1 MKKKLAII
9 AVMLVAALLLAS
21 CGGQNNGE
29 KKLTTGDIEG
39 TWTVSDASV
48 LSKEHLSLDGMILKP
63 DTSAVLVLRGGKI
76 TWEWEAQDGKKTSE
90 AGSYEVNDGDV
101 FFSSVKLRAKLEGK
115 TLTLTE
121 LAAPKGE
128 GAYTYNEEDG
138 AYHKT
143 DDPSVTEVPDKAVLV
158 LERK

>member
-9 AVMLVAALLLAS
+9 VMLLVAGLLLAS
-21 CGGQNNGE
+21 CAGQNNGE

-39 TWTVSDASV
+39 TWTVSDSSTR
-48 LSKEHLSLDGMILKP
+48 SKDGKLELDTYMLKP

-76 TWEWEAQDGKKTSE
+76 NWEWEAQDGKHTSE
-90 AGSYEVNDGDV
+90 DGGYEVKDGDV
-101 FFSSVKLRAKLEGK
+101 FFSSVRVNAKLEGK

-121 LAAPKGE
+121 YGAPKGE
-128 GAYTYNEEDG
+128 GVFKLVDGVYTSES
-138 AYHKT
+138 
-143 DDPSVTEVPDKAVLV
+143 DPSVTEVADKAILV